1 MRAQPDP
8 DLVLVEEMLA
18 PPPLEDARRSLEY
31 WQRRRS
37 SLRPYQRAARREAR
51 EMALRWEERV
61 RDAER
66 IRFEA
71 TVFGRILKGVG
82 LTALWAQRSALSK
95 QRLLLLAWALTP
107 RPVKLTALGLV
118 GAWLL
123 FAVLTVGV
131 LAALA
136 GHM

>member
-37 SLRPYQRAARREAR
+37 SLRLYQRAARREAR

-71 TVFGRILKGVG
+71 TVFGWILKGVG
-82 LTALWAQRSALSK
+82 LTALWTQRSALSK
-95 QRLLLLAWALTP
+95 QRLLLLAWAVTP

>member
-1 MRAQPDP
+1 M
-8 DLVLVEEMLA
+8 
-18 PPPLEDARRSLEY
+18 
-31 WQRRRS
+31 
-37 SLRPYQRAARREAR
+37 
-51 EMALRWEERV
+51 
-61 RDAER
+61 
-66 IRFEA
+66 
-71 TVFGRILKGVG
+71 
-82 LTALWAQRSALSK
+82 
-95 QRLLLLAWALTP
+95 P

>member
-37 SLRPYQRAARREAR
+37 SLRLYQRAARREAR

-82 LTALWAQRSALSK
+82 LTALWAQWSALSK
-95 QRLLLLAWALTP
+95 QRLLLLAWALMP